1 MQVFISHS
9 QKDRKLAKE
18 LSARLSA
25 AGVMVWLADERVL
38 PGDNLP
44 LEVGKALQRSDAMVV
59 LLSPDAVESRDVR
72 SEIAYALSSPKFEG
86 RVVPVIVKPTK
97 TIPWLLQT
105 LPMIRSRGTRGPS
118 IKRLA
123 EKIADTL
130 LESTKEE
137 SVVERL
143 LGEPKTAHR

>member
-1 MQVFISHS
+1 MQVFVSHS

-25 AGVMVWLADERVL
+25 AGVNVWLTEERVL
-38 PGDNLP
+38 PGENLP

-59 LLSPDAVESRDVR
+59 LLSPDAVDSRDVR

-86 RVVPVIVKPTK
+86 RVIPVIVKPTK
-97 TIPWLLQT
+97 AIPWFLQT

-118 IKRLA
+118 VKRLA
-123 EKIADTL
+123 EKIVEL
-130 LESTKEE
+130 LIG
-137 SVVERL
+137 ERVAERI
-143 LGEPKTAHR
+143 LGESKVAHR